1 MTRENAPSSF
11 LAPNWLTLILGAWLF
26 ISPWVLQ
33 SAGMGNFAWDAW
45 VLGVLMVAL
54 SIGAL
59 YQLTEWE
66 DWGNLVLAVLLFI
79 SPWVLGFSGSAAPA
93 WDAWIVGV
101 ITAVISIWGI
111 VAIRQDGPGH
121 LTHA

>member
-1 MTRENAPSSF
+1 MARENAPGSF
-11 LAPNWLTLILGAWLF
+11 LTPNWLTLILGAWLF

-45 VLGVLMVAL
+45 IVGVLMVAL

-59 YQLTEWE
+59 YQVTEWE
-66 DWGNLVLAVLLFI
+66 DWGNLILGAWLFI
-79 SPWVLGFSGSAAPA
+79 SPWVLGFFGSAAPA

-101 ITAVISIWGI
+101 IVAIISIWGI
-111 VAIRQDGPGH
+111 VAVRQDGPGR